1 RWLAL
6 TVVGQYPERETPLQ
20 ALRAR
25 LRRVRH
31 APPGERL
38 ERLRGYAFTA
48 RAWQPQ
54 RVYEDLAGAEV
65 GIIPVDMRPDPL
77 PGRQVSYW
85 QVKSENRLTLKM
97 AAGLA
102 VVASPVPSYLDIIE
116 QGVNGYI
123 AHSRA
128 DWLAALDAL
137 RDPQHRHSVGAAAR
151 ASVLQRYSID
161 EQARR
166 LIAVFDGLRGTSQP
180 AGDAA
185 LLRMP

>member
-1 RWLAL
+1 
-6 TVVGQYPERETPLQ
+6 
-20 ALRAR
+20 
-25 LRRVRH
+25 
-31 APPGERL
+31 
-38 ERLRGYAFTA
+38 
-48 RAWQPQ
+48 
-54 RVYEDLAGAEV
+54 
-65 GIIPVDMRPDPL
+65 M
-77 PGRQVSYW
+77 
-85 QVKSENRLTLKM
+85 
-97 AAGLA
+97 
-102 VVASPVPSYLDIIE
+102 VASPVPSYLDIIE

-166 LIAVFDGLRGTSQP
+166 LIAVFDGLRGTAQP
-180 AGDAA
+180 AGDTA